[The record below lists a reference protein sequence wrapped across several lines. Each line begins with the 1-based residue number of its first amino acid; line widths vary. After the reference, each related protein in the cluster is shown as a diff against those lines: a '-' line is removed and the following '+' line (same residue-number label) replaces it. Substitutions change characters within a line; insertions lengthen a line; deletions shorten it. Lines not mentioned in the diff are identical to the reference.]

1 MGDTQNTA
9 NTTNHHTMK
18 RDIVIAASLA
28 LVWGA
33 PQFKT
38 DTINTIKTRP
48 SNCRSEVTTVF
59 EETETETVNK
69 VICQTEFREDC
80 SAKVSEVC
88 RNVTTGEAKCEQID
102 NFLCV
107 DSITNKC
114 GIEKVL
120 KNVSYTET
128 VCRSKLEN
136 ICEKEFIDGEAKP
149 VEGSC
154 VSKPTEV
161 CEEMTRFQEEFVD
174 EDRCRDIPIKDCKN
188 VQSEVCSEQ
197 QEQVC
202 EPQHSEDCQIV
213 PHEECEHIVEK
224 IPKKVSKKITKVVC
238 DESEEGEEPTEVKD
252 ESSNNDDNSNNIINN
267 IFEIFG
273 IGNSGENEI
282 DDEKPE
288 FVPVTTT
295 EFMVDD
301 GLLSESTTQTTTT
314 STTASTTTAT
324 TTRSSTSTTSTTT
337 TTTTLRSSTVSDSE
351 NIPTVATSVRRM
363 DGSKI
368 IFSDQE
374 LEARNKDLANRVY
387 LNVVPTRPT
396 STESAPRTSEDPH
409 SRIFFPE

>member
-1 MGDTQNTA
+1 MGDRQRA
-9 NTTNHHTMK
+9 PPSNHHHHHQYTME
-18 RDIVIAASLA
+18 RVIVIAASLA
-28 LVWGA
+28 LVWTA
-33 PQFKT
+33 PQFLT
-38 DTINTIKTRP
+38 DTIR

-69 VICQTEFREDC
+69 VIRQTEFREEC
-80 SAKVSEVC
+80 NAKVAEVC
-88 RNVTTGEAKCEQID
+88 RNVTVGEQECHNIEKFE
-102 NFLCV
+102 CV

-128 VCRSKLEN
+128 VCRNKLEN
-136 ICEKEFIDGEAKP
+136 ICEKEFVGGEARP

-154 VSKPTEV
+154 ATKPTEV

-188 VQSEVCSEQ
+188 VQSEVCSEKQ
-197 QEQVC
+197 DLVC
-202 EPQHSEDCQIV
+202 EPQHTEDCQIV

-238 DESEEGEEPTEVKD
+238 DENEEGEEPTEVED
-252 ESSNNDDNSNNIINN
+252 ESSNNDDSIINN

-273 IGNSGENEI
+273 ISNTGENEI
-282 DDEKPE
+282 DDEKPD
-288 FVPVTTT
+288 FVPVITTT

-301 GLLSESTTQTTTT
+301 GLLPESTTKTTTTSTMAPTTTTTT
-314 STTASTTTAT
+314 STTTSTTTI
-324 TTRSSTSTTSTTT
+324 TT
-337 TTTTLRSSTVSDSE
+337 TTTTLKASTVKDSE
-351 NIPTVATSVRRM
+351 NIPTVTTEVRRM

-368 IFSDQE
+368 IFSDHE
-374 LEARNKDLANRVY
+374 LDARNKDLASRVY

>member
-1 MGDTQNTA
+1 MGHYCRQRDLQQPRT
-9 NTTNHHTMK
+9 TMK
-18 RDIVIAASLA
+18 RVIVIAATLA

-33 PQFKT
+33 PQFLT
-38 DTINTIKTRP
+38 DTIK

-59 EETETETVNK
+59 EEIETETVNK
-69 VICQTEFREDC
+69 VICQTEFREEC
-80 SAKVSEVC
+80 TTKVAEVC
-88 RNVTTGEAKCEQID
+88 RNVTTGVQECQNIEKFE
-102 NFLCV
+102 CV

-128 VCRSKLEN
+128 VCRNKLEN
-136 ICEKEFIDGEAKP
+136 ICEKEFVGGEARP

-154 VSKPTEV
+154 ATKPTEG

-174 EDRCRDIPIKDCKN
+174 EDRCRDIPIRDCKN
-188 VQSEVCSEQ
+188 VQSEVCNEK
-197 QEQVC
+197 QELVYQ
-202 EPQHSEDCQIV
+202 PQHTEDWQIV

-238 DESEEGEEPTEVKD
+238 DEEEEEEEKPTNIAED
-252 ESSNNDDNSNNIINN
+252 SANSDDNANDIINN

-273 IGNSGENEI
+273 ITNNGENEI
-282 DDEKPE
+282 EDEKPE
-288 FVPVTTT
+288 LVPVITTT
-295 EFMVDD
+295 EFMIDD
-301 GLLSESTTQTTTT
+301 GLLSESTTKTTTT
-314 STTASTTTAT
+314 STTFP
-324 TTRSSTSTTSTTT
+324 TTT
-337 TTTTLRSSTVSDSE
+337 TTTTTTSTSSTTTTTLRTSTVKDLE
-351 NIPTVATSVRRM
+351 NIPTEPVTTNVRRM

-368 IFSDQE
+368 IFSDKE

-396 STESAPRTSEDPH
+396 STESVPRTSEDPQ

>member
-18 RDIVIAASLA
+18 RAIVIAALLA

-38 DTINTIKTRP
+38 DTIR

-102 NFLCV
+102 NFVCV

-128 VCRSKLEN
+128 VCRSQLEN
-136 ICEKEFIDGEAKP
+136 ICEKEFVDGEAKP

-188 VQSEVCSEQ
+188 VQSEVCSEK
-197 QEQVC
+197 QELVC
-202 EPQHSEDCQIV
+202 EPQHTEDCQIV

-238 DESEEGEEPTEVKD
+238 DESEEEEEEEPTDIAED
-252 ESSNNDDNSNNIINN
+252 ESANADDNANDIINN

-273 IGNSGENEI
+273 ITNNGENEI
-282 DDEKPE
+282 QDEKPE
-288 FVPVTTT
+288 LVPVITTT
-295 EFMVDD
+295 EFMIDD
-301 GLLSESTTQTTTT
+301 GLLSESTTKTETT
-314 STTASTTTAT
+314 
-324 TTRSSTSTTSTTT
+324 STSTTSTTT
-337 TTTTLRSSTVSDSE
+337 TTLRTSTVKDLE
-351 NIPTVATSVRRM
+351 NIPTEPVRRM

-387 LNVVPTRPT
+387 LNVVPTRST
-396 STESAPRTSEDPH
+396 TTESVPTTSEDPH

>member
-18 RDIVIAASLA
+18 RAIVIAASLA

-38 DTINTIKTRP
+38 DTIR

-88 RNVTTGEAKCEQID
+88 RNVTTGEAKCEQIE
-102 NFLCV
+102 NFVCV

-197 QEQVC
+197 QELVC
-202 EPQHSEDCQIV
+202 EPQHTEDCQIV
-213 PHEECEHIVEK
+213 PHEECQHIVEK

-238 DESEEGEEPTEVKD
+238 DESEEVEEPTEVED
-252 ESSNNDDNSNNIINN
+252 ESSNNDDNSNNIIND

-301 GLLSESTTQTTTT
+301 GLLSESTTKTTTK
-314 STTASTTTAT
+314 STTASTTTRT
-324 TTRSSTSTTSTTT
+324 TTTSSTTT
-337 TTTTLRSSTVSDSE
+337 TTTTTTTATVKDSE
-351 NIPTVATSVRRM
+351 N
-363 DGSKI
+363 
-368 IFSDQE
+368 
-374 LEARNKDLANRVY
+374 
-387 LNVVPTRPT
+387 
-396 STESAPRTSEDPH
+396 
-409 SRIFFPE
+409 

>member
-1 MGDTQNTA
+1 MGDTHNTA
-9 NTTNHHTMK
+9 NTTSHHTMK
-18 RDIVIAASLA
+18 RALVIAASLA

-33 PQFKT
+33 PQFLT
-38 DTINTIKTRP
+38 DTIR

-69 VICQTEFREDC
+69 VICQTEFREEC

-88 RNVTTGEAKCEQID
+88 RNVTTGEAKCEQIE
-102 NFLCV
+102 NFVCV

-128 VCRSKLEN
+128 FCRSKLEN
-136 ICEKEFIDGEAKP
+136 ICEKEFVDGEATP

-197 QEQVC
+197 QELVC

-238 DESEEGEEPTEVKD
+238 DESEEVEEPTEVKD
-252 ESSNNDDNSNNIINN
+252 ESSNNDDNSNNIIND

-301 GLLSESTTQTTTT
+301 GLLSESTTKTTTK
-314 STTASTTTAT
+314 STTASTTT
-324 TTRSSTSTTSTTT
+324 
-337 TTTTLRSSTVSDSE
+337 RSSTVSDSE
-351 NIPTVATSVRRM
+351 NIPTVATNVRRM

-387 LNVVPTRPT
+387 LNVVPNRPT

>member
-9 NTTNHHTMK
+9 NTTSRHTMK
-18 RDIVIAASLA
+18 RALVIAASLA
-28 LVWGA
+28 LVCGA
-33 PQFKT
+33 PQFLT
-38 DTINTIKTRP
+38 DTLR

-69 VICQTEFREDC
+69 VICQTEFREEC

-88 RNVTTGEAKCEQID
+88 RNVTTGEAKCEQME
-102 NFLCV
+102 NFVCV

-128 VCRSKLEN
+128 VCRSELEN
-136 ICEKEFIDGEAKP
+136 ICEKEFIDGEATP

-238 DESEEGEEPTEVKD
+238 DESEEGEEEKD
-252 ESSNNDDNSNNIINN
+252 ESSNNDDNSNNIIND

-282 DDEKPE
+282 DDEKPD

-337 TTTTLRSSTVSDSE
+337 TTLRSSTVSDSG
-351 NIPTVATSVRRM
+351 NIPTVETNVRRM

-374 LEARNKDLANRVY
+374 LEARNKDLANGVY

>member
-1 MGDTQNTA
+1 MGTDRA
-9 NTTNHHTMK
+9 PATTNHHAMK
-18 RDIVIAASLA
+18 RALVIAASLA
-28 LVWGA
+28 LVCGA
-33 PQFKT
+33 PQFLT
-38 DTINTIKTRP
+38 DTIR

-69 VICQTEFREDC
+69 VICQTEFREEC
-80 SAKVSEVC
+80 TTKVAEVC
-88 RNVTTGEAKCEQID
+88 RNVTTGVQECQNIEKFE
-102 NFLCV
+102 CV

-128 VCRSKLEN
+128 ICRNKLEN
-136 ICEKEFIDGEAKP
+136 ICEKEFVGGEARP

-154 VSKPTEV
+154 ATKPTEV

-188 VQSEVCSEQ
+188 VQSEVCNEK
-197 QEQVC
+197 QELVC
-202 EPQHSEDCQIV
+202 EPQHTEDCQIV

-224 IPKKVSKKITKVVC
+224 IPKKVSKKITRVVC
-238 DESEEGEEPTEVKD
+238 DENEDPTEIAEE
-252 ESSNNDDNSNNIINN
+252 ESTNTTDDNTNNIIND

-273 IGNSGENEI
+273 IRNNGENEI
-282 DDEKPE
+282 EDEKAE
-288 FVPVTTT
+288 SVPVITTT

-301 GLLSESTTQTTTT
+301 GLISESTTQTTIISTTAPTTTTTT
-314 STTASTTTAT
+314 STTT
-324 TTRSSTSTTSTTT
+324 SSTST
-337 TTTTLRSSTVSDSE
+337 TTTTLRSSTVKDLE
-351 NIPTVATSVRRM
+351 NIPTEPVTTNVRRM

-387 LNVVPTRPT
+387 LNVIPTRPT
-396 STESAPRTSEDPH
+396 STETVPSTSEDPH

>member
-1 MGDTQNTA
+1 MGRQRDHQQP
-9 NTTNHHTMK
+9 TTTMK
-18 RDIVIAASLA
+18 RVIVIAASLA
-28 LVWGA
+28 LVWAA
-33 PQFKT
+33 PQFLT
-38 DTINTIKTRP
+38 DTIK

-69 VICQTEFREDC
+69 VICQTEFREEC
-80 SAKVSEVC
+80 NAKVSDVC
-88 RNVTTGEAKCEQID
+88 RNVTTGEVECQNIEKFE
-102 NFLCV
+102 CV

-128 VCRSKLEN
+128 VCRNKLEN
-136 ICEKEFIDGEAKP
+136 ICEKEFVGGEARP

-154 VSKPTEV
+154 ATKPTEG

-188 VQSEVCSEQ
+188 VQSEVCSQ
-197 QEQVC
+197 KQELDC
-202 EPQHSEDCQIV
+202 EPQHTEDCQIV
-213 PHEECEHIVEK
+213 PHEECEHIVEE

-238 DESEEGEEPTEVKD
+238 DEEEDPTEIAEE
-252 ESSNNDDNSNNIINN
+252 ESTNTTDDNTNNIIND

-273 IGNSGENEI
+273 IRNNGENEI
-282 DDEKPE
+282 EDEKPE
-288 FVPVTTT
+288 LVPVITTT
-295 EFMVDD
+295 EFMIDD
-301 GLLSESTTQTTTT
+301 GLISESTTKTTIISTTAPTTTTTTT
-314 STTASTTTAT
+314 STTT
-324 TTRSSTSTTSTTT
+324 SSTST
-337 TTTTLRSSTVSDSE
+337 TTTTLRSSTVKDLE
-351 NIPTVATSVRRM
+351 NIPTEPVTTNVRRM

-387 LNVVPTRPT
+387 LNVIPTRPT
-396 STESAPRTSEDPH
+396 STETVPRTSEDPH

>member
-18 RDIVIAASLA
+18 RAIVIATSLA
-28 LVWGA
+28 LIWGA

-38 DTINTIKTRP
+38 DTIR

-102 NFLCV
+102 NFVCV

-197 QEQVC
+197 QELVC

-252 ESSNNDDNSNNIINN
+252 ESSNNDDNSNNIIND

-301 GLLSESTTQTTTT
+301 GLLSESTTKTTTK
-314 STTASTTTAT
+314 STTASTTTRTTKT
-324 TTRSSTSTTSTTT
+324 TTA
-337 TTTTLRSSTVSDSE
+337 TTTTLRSSTDSE
-351 NIPTVATSVRRM
+351 NIPTVATNVRRM

-396 STESAPRTSEDPH
+396 STESAPRTSEDP
-409 SRIFFPE
+409 

>member
-1 MGDTQNTA
+1 MGRQRDHQQPTR
-9 NTTNHHTMK
+9 TMK
-18 RDIVIAASLA
+18 RVIVIAASLA
-28 LVWGA
+28 LVWAA
-33 PQFKT
+33 PQFLT
-38 DTINTIKTRP
+38 DTIK

-69 VICQTEFREDC
+69 VICQTEFREEC
-80 SAKVSEVC
+80 NAKVSDVC
-88 RNVTTGEAKCEQID
+88 RNVTAGEVECQNIEKFE
-102 NFLCV
+102 CV

-128 VCRSKLEN
+128 VCRNKLEN
-136 ICEKEFIDGEAKP
+136 ICEKEFVGGEARP

-154 VSKPTEV
+154 ATKPTEV

-188 VQSEVCSEQ
+188 VQSEVCDEK
-197 QEQVC
+197 QELIC

-238 DESEEGEEPTEVKD
+238 DESEEVEEPTEVKD
-252 ESSNNDDNSNNIINN
+252 ESSNNDDNSNNIIND

-301 GLLSESTTQTTTT
+301 GLLSESTTKTTTK
-314 STTASTTTAT
+314 STTASTTT
-324 TTRSSTSTTSTTT
+324 RTTT
-337 TTTTLRSSTVSDSE
+337 TSSDSE
-351 NIPTVATSVRRM
+351 NIPTVTTNVRRM

-387 LNVVPTRPT
+387 LNVIPNRPT

>member
-18 RDIVIAASLA
+18 RAIVIAASLA

-69 VICQTEFREDC
+69 VICQTEFKEEC
-80 SAKVSEVC
+80 NTEVSEVC
-88 RNVTTGEAKCEQID
+88 RNVTTGEAECKVVEE
-102 NFLCV
+102 FVCV
-107 DSITNKC
+107 DSVTNKC

-128 VCRSKLEN
+128 VCRSQLEN

-188 VQSEVCSEQ
+188 VQSEVCGEQ
-197 QEQVC
+197 QELVC
-202 EPQHSEDCQIV
+202 EPQHTEDCQIV

-238 DESEEGEEPTEVKD
+238 DENEEDEEPTEVED
-252 ESSNNDDNSNNIINN
+252 ESSNNDDSIINN

-273 IGNSGENEI
+273 ISNTGENEI

-288 FVPVTTT
+288 FVPVITTT

-301 GLLSESTTQTTTT
+301 GLLSESTTKTTTTSTMAPTTTTTT
-314 STTASTTTAT
+314 STTTSTTTI
-324 TTRSSTSTTSTTT
+324 TTT
-337 TTTTLRSSTVSDSE
+337 TTTTLKTSTVKDSE
-351 NIPTVATSVRRM
+351 NIPTVTTEVRRM

-368 IFSDQE
+368 IFSDHE
-374 LEARNKDLANRVY
+374 LDARNKDLASRVY
-387 LNVVPTRPT
+387 LNAVPTRPT

>member
-18 RDIVIAASLA
+18 RALVIAASLA
-28 LVWGA
+28 LVCGA
-33 PQFKT
+33 PQFLT
-38 DTINTIKTRP
+38 DTIR

-69 VICQTEFREDC
+69 VICQTEFREEC
-80 SAKVSEVC
+80 NAKVAEVC
-88 RNVTTGEAKCEQID
+88 RNVTTGEVECQNIEKFE
-102 NFLCV
+102 CV

-197 QEQVC
+197 QELVC
-202 EPQHSEDCQIV
+202 EPQHTEDCQIV

-238 DESEEGEEPTEVKD
+238 DENEEGEEPTEVED
-252 ESSNNDDNSNNIINN
+252 ESSNNDDGIINN

-273 IGNSGENEI
+273 ISNTGENEI

-288 FVPVTTT
+288 FVPVITTT

-301 GLLSESTTQTTTT
+301 GLLSESTTKTTTT
-314 STTASTTTAT
+314 STTAPTTTT
-324 TTRSSTSTTSTTT
+324 TTSTTTSTTT
-337 TTTTLRSSTVSDSE
+337 TTTTTLRTSTVKDSE
-351 NIPTVATSVRRM
+351 NIPTVTTEVRRM

-368 IFSDQE
+368 IFSDHE
-374 LEARNKDLANRVY
+374 LDARNKDLASRVY
-387 LNVVPTRPT
+387 LNAVPTRPT
-396 STESAPRTSEDPH
+396 STESAPSTSEDPH

>member
-18 RDIVIAASLA
+18 RAIVIAASLA

-38 DTINTIKTRP
+38 DTIR

-88 RNVTTGEAKCEQID
+88 RNVTTGEAKCEQIE
-102 NFLCV
+102 NFVCV

-136 ICEKEFIDGEAKP
+136 ICEKEFVGGEALP

-188 VQSEVCSEQ
+188 VQSEVCSER
-197 QEQVC
+197 QELVC
-202 EPQHSEDCQIV
+202 EPQHTEDCQIV

-238 DESEEGEEPTEVKD
+238 DESEEEKDEEPTDIAEE
-252 ESSNNDDNSNNIINN
+252 ESANTNDILNN

-273 IGNSGENEI
+273 ITNDGENEI
-282 DDEKPE
+282 EDEKPE
-288 FVPVTTT
+288 LGPVTTTT
-295 EFMVDD
+295 EFMIDD
-301 GLLSESTTQTTTT
+301 GLLSESTTKTTTT
-314 STTASTTTAT
+314 STTAPTTTT
-324 TTRSSTSTTSTTT
+324 TTTSTSTSS
-337 TTTTLRSSTVSDSE
+337 TTTTLRSSTVKDSE
-351 NIPTVATSVRRM
+351 NIPTEPVTTDVRRM
-363 DGSKI
+363 DGSEI
-368 IFSDQE
+368 IFSDKE

>member
-9 NTTNHHTMK
+9 NTTNHHTM
-18 RDIVIAASLA
+18 RRALVIAASLA
-28 LVWGA
+28 LVCGA
-33 PQFKT
+33 PQFLT
-38 DTINTIKTRP
+38 DTLR

-69 VICQTEFREDC
+69 VICQTEFREEC

-88 RNVTTGEAKCEQID
+88 RNVTTGEAKCEQVE
-102 NFLCV
+102 NFVCV

-174 EDRCRDIPIKDCKN
+174 EVRCRDIPIKDCKN

-197 QEQVC
+197 QELVC
-202 EPQHSEDCQIV
+202 EPQHTEDCQIV

-238 DESEEGEEPTEVKD
+238 DESGEGEKPSEVED
-252 ESSNNDDNSNNIINN
+252 ESSNNDDSTINN

-273 IGNSGENEI
+273 ISNTGENEI

-288 FVPVTTT
+288 FVPVITTT

-301 GLLSESTTQTTTT
+301 GLLSESTTKTTTTSTMAPTSTTTT
-314 STTASTTTAT
+314 STTTSTTTI
-324 TTRSSTSTTSTTT
+324 TTT
-337 TTTTLRSSTVSDSE
+337 TTTTLKTSTVKDSE
-351 NIPTVATSVRRM
+351 NIPTVTTEVRRM

-368 IFSDQE
+368 IFSDHE
-374 LEARNKDLANRVY
+374 LDARNKDLASRVY

-396 STESAPRTSEDPH
+396 STESTPRTSEDPH

>member
-18 RDIVIAASLA
+18 RAIVMAALLA

-38 DTINTIKTRP
+38 DTIR

-102 NFLCV
+102 NFVCV

-120 KNVSYTET
+120 KNASYTET
-128 VCRSKLEN
+128 VCRTKVEN
-136 ICEKEFIDGEAKP
+136 ICEKESVDGEARPAK
-149 VEGSC
+149 GSC
-154 VSKPTEV
+154 ATKPTEV

-188 VQSEVCSEQ
+188 VQSEVCSEK
-197 QEQVC
+197 QELVC
-202 EPQHSEDCQIV
+202 EPQHTEDCQIV

-238 DESEEGEEPTEVKD
+238 DENEEGEEPTEVED
-252 ESSNNDDNSNNIINN
+252 ESSNNDDSIINN

-273 IGNSGENEI
+273 ISNTGENEI

-288 FVPVTTT
+288 FVPVITTT

-301 GLLSESTTQTTTT
+301 GLLSESTTKTTATSTMAPTTTTTT
-314 STTASTTTAT
+314 STT
-324 TTRSSTSTTSTTT
+324 TST
-337 TTTTLRSSTVSDSE
+337 VKDSE
-351 NIPTVATSVRRM
+351 NIPTVTTEVRRM

-368 IFSDQE
+368 IFSDHE
-374 LEARNKDLANRVY
+374 LDARNKDLASRVY

-396 STESAPRTSEDPH
+396 STESAPSTSEDPH

>member
-1 MGDTQNTA
+1 MGDNAPT
-9 NTTNHHTMK
+9 TMK
-18 RDIVIAASLA
+18 RALVIAASLA

-33 PQFKT
+33 PQFLT
-38 DTINTIKTRP
+38 DTIR

-69 VICQTEFREDC
+69 VICQTEFREEC

-88 RNVTTGEAKCEQID
+88 RNVTTGEAKCEQME
-102 NFLCV
+102 NFVCV

-136 ICEKEFIDGEAKP
+136 ICEKEFIDGEATP

-238 DESEEGEEPTEVKD
+238 DESEEGEEEKD
-252 ESSNNDDNSNNIINN
+252 ESSNNDDSSNNIIND

-324 TTRSSTSTTSTTT
+324 TT

-351 NIPTVATSVRRM
+351 NIPTVATNVRRM

-387 LNVVPTRPT
+387 LNVVPTRST

>member
-9 NTTNHHTMK
+9 NTTSRHTMK
-18 RDIVIAASLA
+18 RALVIAASLA
-28 LVWGA
+28 LVCGA
-33 PQFKT
+33 PQFLT
-38 DTINTIKTRP
+38 DTIR

-69 VICQTEFREDC
+69 VICQTEFKEEC
-80 SAKVSEVC
+80 NTEVSEVC
-88 RNVTTGEAKCEQID
+88 RNVTTGEAECKVVEE
-102 NFLCV
+102 FVCV
-107 DSITNKC
+107 DSVTNKC

-128 VCRSKLEN
+128 VCQNKLEN

-197 QEQVC
+197 QELVC
-202 EPQHSEDCQIV
+202 EPQQSENCEII

-238 DESEEGEEPTEVKD
+238 DEGEEEKEEPTEIAEE
-252 ESSNNDDNSNNIINN
+252 ESSNNDVSIIND

-273 IGNSGENEI
+273 ISNNDENEI
-282 DDEKPE
+282 EDEKPKLI
-288 FVPVTTT
+288 PVTTTTT
-295 EFMVDD
+295 EFMIDD
-301 GLLSESTTQTTTT
+301 GLLSESTTK
-314 STTASTTTAT
+314 TA
-324 TTRSSTSTTSTTT
+324 TTSTTT
-337 TTTTLRSSTVSDSE
+337 TTLRTSTVTDFE
-351 NIPTVATSVRRM
+351 NIPSETVPTDERRM
-363 DGSKI
+363 DESKI
-368 IFSDQE
+368 IFSDSE
-374 LEARNKDLANRVY
+374 LDARNKDLANRVY

-396 STESAPRTSEDPH
+396 STETLPRTSEDPH
-409 SRIFFPE
+409 SRIFFPQ

>member
-1 MGDTQNTA
+1 MGTQPDMRTV
-9 NTTNHHTMK
+9 TT
-18 RDIVIAASLA
+18 VITILAATTSRGFA
-28 LVWGA
+28 A
-33 PQFKT
+33 PQFLT
-38 DTINTIKTRP
+38 DTLR

-69 VICQTEFREDC
+69 VICQTEFREEC

-88 RNVTTGEAKCEQID
+88 RNVTTGEAKCEQME
-102 NFLCV
+102 NFVCV

-128 VCRSKLEN
+128 VCRSELEN
-136 ICEKEFIDGEAKP
+136 ICEKEFIDGEATP

-197 QEQVC
+197 QELVC
-202 EPQHSEDCQIV
+202 EPQQSENCEII

-238 DESEEGEEPTEVKD
+238 DESEEGEEEKD
-252 ESSNNDDNSNNIINN
+252 ESSNNDDNSNNIIND

-273 IGNSGENEI
+273 ISNSGENEI

-351 NIPTVATSVRRM
+351 NIPTVATNVRRM

>member
-9 NTTNHHTMK
+9 NTINHHTME
-18 RDIVIAASLA
+18 RVIVIAASLA
-28 LVWGA
+28 MVWTA
-33 PQFKT
+33 PQFLT
-38 DTINTIKTRP
+38 DTIR

-69 VICQTEFREDC
+69 VICQTEFREEC
-80 SAKVSEVC
+80 NAKVAEVC
-88 RNVTTGEAKCEQID
+88 RNVTIGEVECQNIEKFE
-102 NFLCV
+102 CV

-128 VCRSKLEN
+128 VCRNKLEN
-136 ICEKEFIDGEAKP
+136 ICEKEFVGGEARP

-154 VSKPTEV
+154 ATKPTEV

-188 VQSEVCSEQ
+188 VQSEVCNEK
-197 QEQVC
+197 QESVC
-202 EPQHSEDCQIV
+202 EPQHTEDCQIV

-238 DESEEGEEPTEVKD
+238 DESEEEKDEEPTDIAED
-252 ESSNNDDNSNNIINN
+252 ESANTNDIINN

-273 IGNSGENEI
+273 ITNNGENEI
-282 DDEKPE
+282 EDEKPE
-288 FVPVTTT
+288 LIPVITTT
-295 EFMVDD
+295 EFMIDD
-301 GLLSESTTQTTTT
+301 GLLSESTTKTTTT
-314 STTASTTTAT
+314 STTHP
-324 TTRSSTSTTSTTT
+324 TTT
-337 TTTTLRSSTVSDSE
+337 TTTTSSTTTTLRTSTVKDLE
-351 NIPTVATSVRRM
+351 NIPTEPVRRM

-396 STESAPRTSEDPH
+396 TTESVPTTSEDPH